1 MSYYGFTC
9 VQSAN
14 TYFPH
19 LMIESIILY
28 LQSLPPE
35 GVLLAAFVIT
45 FTENIFPPAPS
56 DVLLVFC
63 GTLVGIGTVGFIPL
77 AVSATLGSAVGFAVM
92 YWVGIKFGKT
102 VESGKMKFMP
112 VSAIRKSEEWFAK
125 YGYWLIIANRF
136 LSGTRAVISVFA
148 GMSRLNF
155 PKTLGLSAVSALVW
169 NGILCYAGLTL
180 GNNWRSIDHYLTTYA
195 NAITPIVIVAVLVL
209 IFIWYRKRNT
219 STDTKE

>member
-1 MSYYGFTC
+1 MTQVTLVIHS
-9 VQSAN
+9 
-14 TYFPH
+14 
-19 LMIESIILY
+19 MIESIILY

-35 GVLLAAFVIT
+35 GILLAAFIIT
-45 FTENIFPPAPS
+45 FSENIFPPAPS

-77 AVSATLGSAVGFAVM
+77 AVSATIGSTAGFAVM
-92 YWVGIKFGKT
+92 YWVGIKFGVT
-102 VESGKMKFMP
+102 IESGKWKFMP
-112 VSAIRKSEEWFAK
+112 VSAIRKSEEWFKK

-169 NGILCYAGLTL
+169 NCILCYGGLSL
-180 GNNWRSIDHYLTTYA
+180 GNNWRQIDYYLTTYSQ
-195 NAITPIVIVAVLVL
+195 AITPIIIVVVLVL
-209 IFIWYRKRNT
+209 IGLW
-219 STDTKE
+219 